1 MCIIKYYSV
10 HCWVSSVNNGH
21 VKSSFITSLKLHAL
35 VSSNRIR
42 QISFFNRRQFYCFST
57 SLGTQVCV
65 NAHMWVCVCLPCVFP
80 SLIFLK
86 RWSAKQTHTHIHSS
100 RHGMKSVRCL
110 LCVEKACVNFLWPQ
124 KEASVCTA
132 FNNELKGNS
141 GHVTQMKEEMP
152 SVVFFL
158 HCSCAI
164 HSALLTYF
172 AQGNC

>member
-1 MCIIKYYSV
+1 MHICGCVFVYPA
-10 HCWVSSVNNGH
+10 
-21 VKSSFITSLKLHAL
+21 SFPHSY
-35 VSSNRIR
+35 SSNDGV
-42 QISFFNRRQFYCFST
+42 QSK
-57 SLGTQVCV
+57 
-65 NAHMWVCVCLPCVFP
+65 H
-80 SLIFLK
+80 
-86 RWSAKQTHTHIHSS
+86 THTHSS

-172 AQGNC
+172 AQGNS